1 MKVKQDAARQTYP
14 PKIRPLNSEE
24 QKKMEK
30 IFDAMFKEDD
40 CRD

>member
-1 MKVKQDAARQTYP
+1 MKQDEVRQTCT
-14 PKIRPLNSEE
+14 PKIRPLTPEE
-24 QKKMEK
+24 QKKMDK

>member
-1 MKVKQDAARQTYP
+1 MKVKQDEVRQ
-14 PKIRPLNSEE
+14 ICPLTPEE

-30 IFDAMFKEDD
+30 IFDAMFREDD

>member
-1 MKVKQDAARQTYP
+1 MKQDEARQ
-14 PKIRPLNSEE
+14 IRPLTPEE

-40 CRD
+40 CHD

>member
-1 MKVKQDAARQTYP
+1 MKLDEVRQTCP
-14 PKIRPLNSEE
+14 PRIKPLTPKE

>member
-1 MKVKQDAARQTYP
+1 MKEDKVQQICHPR
-14 PKIRPLNSEE
+14 IRPLNSEE
-24 QKKMEK
+24 QKKLGK

>member
-1 MKVKQDAARQTYP
+1 MKQDEARQNCL

-24 QKKMEK
+24 QKKMDK
-30 IFDAMFKEDD
+30 IFDAMFEEDD

>member
-1 MKVKQDAARQTYP
+1 MKQDEVRQICP
-14 PKIRPLNSEE
+14 PRIRPLTPEE

-30 IFDAMFKEDD
+30 IFDAAFKEDD